1 MYNQLTLAQRYTIS
15 TMRQNGFSLKAIA
28 DELNRIEEEA
38 AISSG
43 NPLPE
48 KKRSASTISRESK
61 RNRTKTG
68 RYNPKQA
75 DEMAREKRERIV
87 RNTAIKPGV
96 LEFAIKLLKGKGW
109 SPEQI
114 SGHLKKEGKRI
125 SKERIYQEI
134 RRKPEQGFSKK
145 KYYPQGWR
153 FFLKTIEHPNPGF
166 TFAPRTGTIHLLRL
180 SERPSKMEVN
190 GCGGILDM
198 NVQGKERKEMSKKR
212 CGENVKSANIPRK
225 YVATVWLNLFS
236 YAVAIFFPVCRHG

>member
-1 MYNQLTLAQRYTIS
+1 
-15 TMRQNGFSLKAIA
+15 MRIR
-28 DELNRIEEEA
+28 ELRELSFQPYMPPVYPTFFLMRLSVA
-38 AISSG
+38 SVVFVSG
-43 NPLPE
+43 AS
-48 KKRSASTISRESK
+48 KKVGEW
-61 RNRTKTG
+61 
-68 RYNPKQA
+68 
-75 DEMAREKRERIV
+75 V
-87 RNTAIKPGV
+87 
-96 LEFAIKLLKGKGW
+96 
-109 SPEQI
+109 
-114 SGHLKKEGKRI
+114 
-125 SKERIYQEI
+125 
-134 RRKPEQGFSKK
+134 EQGFSKK